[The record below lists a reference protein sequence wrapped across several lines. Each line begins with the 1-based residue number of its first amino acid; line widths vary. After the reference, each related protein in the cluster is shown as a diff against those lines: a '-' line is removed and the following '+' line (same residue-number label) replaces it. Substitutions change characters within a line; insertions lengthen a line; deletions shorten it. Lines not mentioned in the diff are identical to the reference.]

1 MLGTRIAALRRQAG
15 MSQRELAAALAVGP
29 SAIGMYEQG
38 RREPSAD
45 RLVALSRLFGVST
58 DYLLTGQPHAG
69 DAAAMLRSRRLVVEG
84 QITLLCADGVR
95 RTFSGEA
102 LAALLRGH

>member
-1 MLGTRIAALRRQAG
+1 
-15 MSQRELAAALAVGP
+15 
-29 SAIGMYEQG
+29 
-38 RREPSAD
+38 
-45 RLVALSRLFGVST
+45 
-58 DYLLTGQPHAG
+58 
-69 DAAAMLRSRRLVVEG
+69 MLRSRRLVVEG